1 MDEEGKPEPSSAK
14 GKVETGEAE
23 GTVREVN
30 ENRSWAEENEDETKS
45 PTTADDEPGSTR
57 EAQFDDGVQEVL
69 QSVQDHPIVQKIG
82 TERGSPHS
90 RVEEE
95 MWNNG
100 NERIPSLEELAG
112 LVGTERIPS
121 LEELAGLKIDEV
133 TNDGNL
139 IVATRT
145 EPPISDEDKREL
157 IGHSVRRQVRRRN
170 YVNKDANLERETSEL
185 TPEELWKQEFKRR
198 ERSGTGIQ
206 RTIGELAPNK
216 SARAMVVSKEE
227 KIKGN
232 YDALRWTE
240 EQEREPEGMPEL
252 DREALSK
259 EGIPEECEEND
270 VLRGRKKKRKMPRRR
285 KKKHVGTTH
294 DTDGRAKERELEVKR
309 IMEFREKCPPMQPYP
324 RWERFARQNRVE
336 TGEKPTAMVMMV
348 E

>member
-1 MDEEGKPEPSSAK
+1 MATIES
-14 GKVETGEAE
+14 
-23 GTVREVN
+23 
-30 ENRSWAEENEDETKS
+30 
-45 PTTADDEPGSTR
+45 
-57 EAQFDDGVQEVL
+57 
-69 QSVQDHPIVQKIG
+69 H
-82 TERGSPHS
+82 
-90 RVEEE
+90 
-95 MWNNG
+95 
-100 NERIPSLEELAG
+100 
-112 LVGTERIPS
+112 S

-139 IVATRT
+139 IVASRN

-206 RTIGELAPNK
+206 RSIGDLAPNK

-259 EGIPEECEEND
+259 EGIPEECEEKD
-270 VLRGRKKKRKMPRRR
+270 VLRRGKKKRKMPRR
-285 KKKHVGTTH
+285 KKKHVGTTY
-294 DTDGRAKERELEVKR
+294 DLDGRAKERELEVKR

>member
-1 MDEEGKPEPSSAK
+1 MGEGKKSHSSCLDEEGKPEPSSAK

-69 QSVQDHPIVQKIG
+69 QSVQDHSIVQKIG

-139 IVATRT
+139 IVASRN

-198 ERSGTGIQ
+198 ERSGTGI
-206 RTIGELAPNK
+206 
-216 SARAMVVSKEE
+216 
-227 KIKGN
+227 
-232 YDALRWTE
+232 
-240 EQEREPEGMPEL
+240 
-252 DREALSK
+252 
-259 EGIPEECEEND
+259 
-270 VLRGRKKKRKMPRRR
+270 
-285 KKKHVGTTH
+285 
-294 DTDGRAKERELEVKR
+294 
-309 IMEFREKCPPMQPYP
+309 
-324 RWERFARQNRVE
+324 
-336 TGEKPTAMVMMV
+336 
-348 E
+348 